1 LDTPIF
7 MKAAL
12 YARVSTHDQQTLPI
26 QLKAMRAYA
35 KQRHWTIAREVE
47 EIGPGENSA
56 SREAPV

>member
-1 LDTPIF
+1 